1 MFDSMIAIF
10 LTIAAIGAGLM
21 AGVYFAFSGFIMRS
35 LDQLGA
41 AQATDAM
48 NAINEVILRS
58 WFMLL
63 FFGST
68 VLYAVLS
75 AIALFDANLAGRW
88 LLFTAGLIYVFGM
101 FLCTAMFNVPLNNF
115 LAEAS
120 DDDSTKSN
128 PGRST
133 TNNGRD
139 GITFAASAHWRFWP
153 SACTTSRITREILG
167 IAKVRSH
174 LPPAFKKCHH

>member
-120 DDDSTKSN
+120 DDDSTKVESWTLYYKQWTRWN
-128 PGRST
+128 HLRSVCSLAVLALSMHYLANYT
-133 TNNGRD
+133 
-139 GITFAASAHWRFWP
+139 
-153 SACTTSRITREILG
+153 
-167 IAKVRSH
+167 
-174 LPPAFKKCHH
+174 